1 MSPISLLEL
10 VKDSKDKK
18 LMVCCPLGFW
28 RRGNVEVTCDRYGI
42 PLVDTIEE
50 LKEQV
55 KKRLEEIIMSSAVIL
70 MNWVLRYN
78 FFFPRS

>member
-28 RRGNVEVTCDRYGI
+28 RRGNVKVTCDRYGI

-78 FFFPRS
+78 LFFPRS